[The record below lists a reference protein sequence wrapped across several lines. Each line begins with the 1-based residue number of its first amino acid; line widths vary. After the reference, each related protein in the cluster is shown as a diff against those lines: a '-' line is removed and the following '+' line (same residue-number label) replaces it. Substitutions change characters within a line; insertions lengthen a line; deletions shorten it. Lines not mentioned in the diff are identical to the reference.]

1 MQGPNLR
8 PGSTPLE
15 LGTRAEC
22 DLQASD
28 REAIMRQRVPSET
41 RVMQRDPVQ
50 TADVPLADRDSTRAP
65 DRRRPRAGRWLEWL
79 TRRDA
84 LALAERDEAARADD
98 HVLLVRGGD
107 AVRAADRLLDPPDGS
122 RSQPALAMVLYREAC
137 RWLLASMHVAAEEPA
152 LGSLLARASTALP
165 ELGLAPPA
173 RAVADTLAFD
183 PATFSA
189 LTEGEQRARAH
200 AVQGWLGTLLER
212 QELTHG
218 AALRLRFE
226 RGVRV
231 GALAIVVATFTT
243 AGVLGVIAARRGPDL
258 AAGKPWRASSSFEQ
272 CHPEQ
277 RWCAG
282 ARTTIFFHTQQDP
295 APWLEIDL
303 ESVQRISRVEV
314 TNRSDYGPERAV
326 PLLIELSSDG
336 VKYWPVASRA
346 IVFTQWDA
354 TFPPRS
360 ARYVRL
366 TVQRPSYFHLER
378 VSVRR

>member
-1 MQGPNLR
+1 
-8 PGSTPLE
+8 
-15 LGTRAEC
+15 
-22 DLQASD
+22 
-28 REAIMRQRVPSET
+28 MR
-41 RVMQRDPVQ
+41 RDPVQ
-50 TADVPLADRDSTRAP
+50 TADVPVADPESTRAP
-65 DRRRPRAGRWLEWL
+65 VRRRRRAGRWVEWL

-98 HVLLVRGGD
+98 RVLLVRGGD

-137 RWLLASMHVAAEEPA
+137 RWLLGSAGVPAGEPA
-152 LGSLLARASTALP
+152 LGSPLARASAAFP
-165 ELGLAPPA
+165 ALGLAPAA
-173 RAVADTLAFD
+173 RPVADTLALD
-183 PATFSA
+183 AATFSA
-189 LTEGEQRARAH
+189 LAEGEQLARARE
-200 AVQGWLGTLLER
+200 VQRWLGALLEH

-218 AALRLRFE
+218 TALRLRFE
-226 RGVRV
+226 RAVRV
-231 GALAIVVATFTT
+231 GALAIAAAMITT
-243 AGVLGVIAARRGPDL
+243 ACVLGVIAARRGPDL
-258 AAGKPWRASSSFEQ
+258 AAGKPWRASSSLDQ
-272 CHPEQ
+272 CQPEQ

-282 ARTTIFFHTQQDP
+282 SRTTIFFHTREDP

-314 TNRSDYGPERAV
+314 RNRSDFGPERAV

-336 VKYWPVASRA
+336 VKYWPVAHRA
-346 IVFTQWDA
+346 ITFTQWNA